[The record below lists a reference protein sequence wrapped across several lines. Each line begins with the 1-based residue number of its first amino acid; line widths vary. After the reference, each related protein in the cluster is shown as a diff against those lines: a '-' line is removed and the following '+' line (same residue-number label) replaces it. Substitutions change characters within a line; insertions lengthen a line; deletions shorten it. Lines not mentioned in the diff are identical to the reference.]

1 MIAKENVQLDSRLA
15 GQTCIH
21 SRTASLHE
29 ARHNRFSV
37 LVDLNN
43 LTATIEAI
51 CSHVVTTMTLTS
63 LFVRGNGRGGQ
74 GIVGTAHVT
83 LRAGFP
89 VLLYGHG
96 AYSYLYE
103 TGFLILLKQ

>member
-1 MIAKENVQLDSRLA
+1 VSF
-15 GQTCIH
+15 
-21 SRTASLHE
+21 HE

-63 LFVRGNGRGGQ
+63 LFIRGNGRGGQ

-103 TGFLILLKQ
+103 KGFLISLKQ